1 MRKTLIEEFD
11 RCWREHSEKTAVVDQ
26 AGQISFKELAA
37 GAVALAGLIA
47 DRLDGR
53 RNVPVAVLLPKSTRV
68 VMADL
73 AISYSCNMF
82 MNLDVHLPAARLQN
96 ILTQIKPAL
105 VLTDSAMA
113 ETAVLSEAPV
123 VNLDTVQPTSEW
135 DGALHDRLLEC
146 LREQIDTDPYC
157 IINTSGSTGTPKGV
171 VLNNRSFLDF
181 YDWSLDT
188 FHFDGSEVIGSL
200 SPAVFDIYDYEL
212 CLLMMR
218 GSTIVLLDASLG
230 AFPAR
235 LLETVAKQRINF
247 IFWVPTIMVNIA
259 NQNLLEKIDVSCL
272 KTIWFAGEVF
282 PTKQFNYW
290 RRNLKRAVF
299 ANLYGPIEITLD
311 CTYYIAEN
319 ELPENE
325 PLPIGYPCRNTDVL
339 LLNDQNRLCSAGEI
353 GELCV
358 RGSSLAMGYYNNPEK
373 TSVAFVQN
381 PLNCA
386 YPELIYRTGDLA
398 CRDVD
403 GKIIFKGRKDSLIKH
418 MGYRIELGEI
428 EHIAVNTLKLV
439 ANCCVVYNKGKKV
452 ITLIYEKS
460 EAIDGVALKKA
471 LGGQLP
477 RYMVPAAYIEMDA
490 LPRNTNGKIDRLKLT
505 EMVNAGQI

>member
-11 RCWREHSEKTAVVDQ
+11 RCWRDYPKKTAVIDQ
-26 AGQISFKELAA
+26 TGQITFEELAT
-37 GAVALAGLIA
+37 GAVALAGVVAAHLEERQNI
-47 DRLDGR
+47 
-53 RNVPVAVLLPKSTRV
+53 PVAVLLPKSTRV

-73 AISYSCNMF
+73 AISYCRNIF
-82 MNLDVHLPAARLQN
+82 MNLDVHLPVARLQN
-96 ILTQIKPAL
+96 ILAQIRPAL
-105 VLTDSAMA
+105 ILTDDAMA
-113 ETAVLSEAPV
+113 ETVAQSDIPV
-123 VNLDTVQPTSEW
+123 VNLDAVQLTSGW
-135 DGALHDRLLEC
+135 DDALHDRLMEN
-146 LREQIDTDPYC
+146 LRGQIDTDPYC

-188 FHFDGSEVIGSL
+188 FHFDGSEIIGSL
-200 SPAVFDIYDYEL
+200 SPVVFDIYDYEL
-212 CLLMMR
+212 CLLMMK
-218 GSTIVLLDASLG
+218 GSTMVLLDANLG
-230 AFPAR
+230 IFPAR
-235 LLETVAKQRINF
+235 LLETVAKHKVNF

-259 NQNLLEKIDVSCL
+259 NLNLLEKIDVSCL
-272 KTIWFAGEVF
+272 KTVWFAGEVF

-290 RRNLKRAVF
+290 RRILKNSVF

-311 CTYYIAEN
+311 CTCYIAER
-319 ELPENE
+319 ELPNDE

-339 LLNDQNRLCSAGEI
+339 LLNDEDYLCSTGEI

-358 RGSSLAMGYYNNPEK
+358 RGTSLAMGYYNNPKK
-373 TSVAFVQN
+373 TAAAFVQN
-381 PLNCA
+381 PLNSA

-398 CRDVD
+398 CWDAE

-439 ANCCVVYNKGKKV
+439 ANCCVVYNKQKKA

-460 EAIDGVALKKA
+460 ETADVGALKKA
-471 LGGQLP
+471 LSSQLP
-477 RYMVPAAYIEMDA
+477 RYMVPAAYIEMDT
-490 LPRNTNGKIDRLKLT
+490 LPRNTNGKIDRLRLT
-505 EMVNAGQI
+505 KMVNEEKG

>member
-11 RCWREHSEKTAVVDQ
+11 RCWSDHPKKTAVIDQ
-26 AGQISFKELAA
+26 AGQISFEELAA
-37 GAVALAGLIA
+37 GAVALAGVIA
-47 DRLDGR
+47 AHLEER
-53 RNVPVAVLLPKSTRV
+53 RNVPVAVLLPKSVRV
-68 VMADL
+68 VTADL
-73 AISYSCNMF
+73 AISYSCNIF

-105 VLTDSAMA
+105 ILTDGALA
-113 ETAVLSEAPV
+113 ETVSQSEISV
-123 VNLDTVQPTSEW
+123 VNLDAIQLTSEW
-135 DGALHDRLLEC
+135 DGALHGQLMERL
-146 LREQIDTDPYC
+146 RGQIDTDPYC

-181 YDWSLDT
+181 YDWSLDM

-200 SPAVFDIYDYEL
+200 SPVVFDIYDYEL
-212 CLLMMR
+212 CLLMMK
-218 GSTIVLLDASLG
+218 GSTMVLLDANLG
-230 AFPAR
+230 IFPAR
-235 LLETVAKQRINF
+235 LLETVAKYRVSF

-259 NQNLLEKIDVSCL
+259 NLNLLEKIDVSCL

-290 RRNLKRAVF
+290 HRTLKNSVF

-311 CTYYIAEN
+311 CTYYIAEH
-319 ELPENE
+319 ELPNDE
-325 PLPIGYPCRNTDVL
+325 PLPIGYPCRNTDIL
-339 LLNDQNRLCSAGEI
+339 LLNDQDHPCSTGEI

-358 RGSSLAMGYYNNPEK
+358 RGTSLAMGYYNNPEK
-373 TSVAFVQN
+373 TAAAFVQN
-381 PLNCA
+381 PLNSA

-398 CRDVD
+398 CWDAD

-428 EHIAVNTLKLV
+428 EHIVVNTLKLA
-439 ANCCVVYNKGKKV
+439 ANCCVVYNKEKKT
-452 ITLIYEKS
+452 ITLVYEKS
-460 EAIDGVALKKA
+460 GIADSSALKKA
-471 LGGQLP
+471 LSSQLP
-477 RYMVPAAYIEMDA
+477 RYMVPAAYIEMDT

-505 EMVNAGQI
+505 EMVNEGQN